1 MSPAILGICEPDS
14 RGSERMA
21 NAGPEL
27 LWMRYRSIH
36 THSGD
41 VWVAGEGLIP
51 CARRWLYKLS
61 LLVLLSHKKS
71 ALELFL
77 ESLDL
82 GRLSTSKLTLREF
95 LDIGPETLVNTEPSR
110 NVFWC
115 FFQKLFSLNGT
126 ARLINSKDLEIADD
140 CQESNVDELFESNDV
155 SSDSINPLD
164 VVCALLHCSDTF
176 LQQEIITKMS
186 MCQFAVP
193 LILPDGDT
201 PDGGT
206 FMLFGLRDIVKR
218 WTPKNLKK
226 AYIEESIVQLRMP
239 VFSFVRLGEYGS
251 SKSKILNQILSLED
265 QLHDFFLHQDTNGGN
280 VKRKISDGLVE
291 VAWYFPA
298 GRDSDLFHE
307 PITIANLRGELQSSK
322 KQFCFLTKISQIVF
336 IFIENREGENQC
348 FTDINILSEN
358 YFFIINIP
366 SSAITQGTFKAFL
379 ENLACKVNKNYLFT
393 MSKDNKDTAKKNFD
407 LLSNIFPELK
417 KRILLLNPRMSQERQ
432 IARKLQLII
441 KEKVVI
447 RESLI
452 IFEDLEPVAYEIG
465 IDIDEDCKEIS
476 DPKTRAQEITK
487 CVDDVVKYKKETMKL
502 QGDVW
507 KELTKLEKELCQM
520 KKQGSMSGEEY
531 KSQIFMKIL
540 DLRTKHNRH
549 ELPDGINKFL
559 EALTKLSKTELRFF
573 FKWTKVYLDSISRKS
588 VLQTQQIKEKGL
600 SQNISERNLG
610 IEHFL
615 RELGQFYESEYFLV
629 ENKKIDGSQKKCHN
643 VPEIAADLLLNGF
656 PLELIDGD
664 VHNIPL
670 QWITDV
676 LKELNKKMGGGCK
689 IRVISALGVQSTG
702 KSTLLN
708 TMFGLQLPVSSGR
721 CTRGAFMTLLNVKES
736 LWEDLGCQCI
746 LVIDTEGLRAPEFSS
761 IDGSSERDNQLA
773 TLVIGLSDIT
783 IVNISMENAT
793 EMKEILQIVVHAF
806 LRLKEIGKKPS
817 CQFVHQNVSD
827 VSAHEKIM
835 REKQLLLEQ
844 LDDVTKV
851 AAKMENNTDVTQFCD
866 IIKYDIENH
875 NWYIPGLWHGVP
887 PMASI
892 STGYS
897 EKVNEL
903 KMHLLEC
910 IKHKA
915 HSDSCTITDFTEW
928 IKSLWNAVKHEKFIF
943 GFRSVLVA
951 NAYNQLCM
959 AYSEQEWKFKKEA
972 HSWMI
977 KTENTIKNQ
986 ISDDQKP
993 GMQVYF
999 YKEINEMLQ
1008 KQVESIETFL
1018 KEYFEKDD
1026 KYVTLVLQYRDDFTN
1041 SVSLLRDELARS
1053 LNNKCTEIIHIQT
1066 EKNKIKNIQANYQK
1080 RIEKQV
1086 SALLEKHRHSERK
1099 LSVEELESEF
1109 MIMWNK
1115 TLQEFNLSGLKRQD
1129 IDKMMLEHLRRDMRN
1144 KAGYINEKLIE
1155 LHNLEDYQAQDF
1167 MIIPE
1172 YFEGPELQAVKNI
1185 SKEQLWN
1192 EATSVAL
1199 TILARC
1205 NSFVTNKIATKEDY
1219 NETLCQQLLD
1229 IVNEGL
1235 KQNIV
1240 LKSEFKPLLEL
1251 DLKLLSLGKAA
1262 PKFQKRH
1269 DDFIQENDPKLCL
1282 EKLKPEYLQIFKEVY
1297 MKTDDCRD
1305 RAKRFCDKYLKPA
1318 LIDYVFSN
1326 LGKDIVDDILSSE
1339 DSMKYGS
1346 RIFFQNALLSD
1357 LLKKKIFSEYVKYCL
1372 QYEIFVIDWITN
1384 YITVRYMESARLKKV
1399 ISTRLSAITR
1409 KVKETLEIKSVLR
1422 HTTLSESL
1430 DEFCQNLKNELVISQ
1445 NDITLVIFPDT
1456 ANVQDF
1462 CKYVNQCLSDIETQI
1477 LTELSSLNM
1486 EVVLTRT
1493 SIKPQDELFNK
1504 VFGCGKQCPFCRVPC
1519 ELGGAEHKEHFASI
1533 HRPQGLGQY
1542 KYKSSNILCHELC
1555 TTDVISITAFEN
1567 AATKWNPHPF
1577 KEYKKIYPEWKIQAD
1592 SGMKASIYWK
1602 YVFKEF
1608 NEEFAKE
1615 YNASA
1620 ATLPEDWEKITFQ
1633 EALESIQS
1641 N

>member
-1 MSPAILGICEPDS
+1 MNEKMD
-14 RGSERMA
+14 
-21 NAGPEL
+21 
-27 LWMRYRSIH
+27 
-36 THSGD
+36 
-41 VWVAGEGLIP
+41 
-51 CARRWLYKLS
+51 
-61 LLVLLSHKKS
+61 KKR
-71 ALELFL
+71 AFL
-77 ESLDL
+77 ESLGL
-82 GRLSTSKLTLREF
+82 GRYSTSKLTLREV
-95 LDIGPETLVNTEPSR
+95 LDIGPETLVNIESSR
-110 NVFWC
+110 DVFCC
-115 FFQKLFSLNGT
+115 FLQKLFSLNGT
-126 ARLINSKDLEIADD
+126 ARFIISKDLEIADD
-140 CQESNVDELFESNDV
+140 CQEFNVDDLFESNDA
-155 SSDSINPLD
+155 SSDSTNPLD
-164 VVCALLHCSDTF
+164 VVCALLHCSHKL

-193 LILPDGDT
+193 LILPDGDN
-201 PDGGT
+201 PDGCT

-239 VFSFVRLGEYGS
+239 VLSFVRLGECSS
-251 SKSKILNQILSLED
+251 SKSKILNQILSPEE
-265 QLHDFFLHQDTNGGN
+265 QHHDFFVHRDTNVGN
-280 VKRKISDGLVE
+280 GNRKISDGLVE

-298 GRDSDLFHE
+298 GRDSDLFHD

-322 KQFCFLTKISQIVF
+322 KQFCFLTKISQLVF
-336 IFIENREGENQC
+336 IFVENREGENQC
-348 FTDINILSEN
+348 FTDINIINEN
-358 YFFIINIP
+358 YFFIINIQ
-366 SSAITQGTFKAFL
+366 SSVITEGAFKVFL
-379 ENLACKVNKNYLFT
+379 EKLACGGNKNYIFT
-393 MSKDNKDTAKKNFD
+393 MSKDNKDAAKKNFNF
-407 LLSNIFPELK
+407 LSNMFPDLK
-417 KRILLLNPRMSQERQ
+417 NKILLLNSRISQERQ
-432 IARKLQLII
+432 IVKKLQLLIQEEVII
-441 KEKVVI
+441 RKN
-447 RESLI
+447 LI
-452 IFEDLEPVAYEIG
+452 IFEDLAPLAHEIG
-465 IDIDEDCKEIS
+465 IDIDEDCKEINDS
-476 DPKTRAQEITK
+476 KTHAQEITK
-487 CVDDVVKYKKETMKL
+487 CVGDVVKYKKETMKL

-531 KSQIFMKIL
+531 KSQIFTKIL
-540 DLRTKHNRH
+540 HLRTKHNPQ
-549 ELPDGINKFL
+549 ELPDGMKTFL
-559 EALTKLSKTELRFF
+559 DALTKLSKTELQFF
-573 FKWTKVYLDSISRKS
+573 FKLTKVYLDSVSRKS
-588 VLQTQQIKEKGL
+588 ISQNQQIKEKGL

-610 IEHFL
+610 IEHFI

-629 ENKKIDGSQKKCHN
+629 ENKKIDGSQRKFHN
-643 VPEIAADLLLNGF
+643 IPEIAADLLLDGF

-676 LKELNKKMGGGCK
+676 LKELNKKIGGECK

-721 CTRGAFMTLLNVKES
+721 CTRGAFMTLLNVKEN

-761 IDGSSERDNQLA
+761 LDGNSERDNQLA

-897 EKVNEL
+897 EKVHEL

-915 HSDSCTITDFTEW
+915 HSDSCTINDFNEW

-951 NAYNQLCM
+951 NAYNQLCI

-977 KTENTIKNQ
+977 KTENAIKN
-986 ISDDQKP
+986 DDQKP
-993 GMQVYF
+993 GMQVDF

-1008 KQVESIETFL
+1008 KQVESMEKFL
-1018 KEYFEKDD
+1018 EDYFEKDD
-1026 KYVTLVLQYRDDFTN
+1026 NYVTLVLQYKEDFKKST
-1041 SVSLLRDELARS
+1041 SLLREEFERS
-1053 LNNKCTEIIHIQT
+1053 LNNKCKEIIYIQT
-1066 EKNKIKNIQANYQK
+1066 EKTKIRNIQANYQK

-1086 SALLEKHRHSERK
+1086 SALLEKHKHSERK
-1099 LSVEELESEF
+1099 VSVEDLESEF

-1115 TLQEFNLSGLKRQD
+1115 TLQEFNLSGLKRQE
-1129 IDKMMLEHLRRDMRN
+1129 IGKIMLEHLRRDMGN

-1155 LHNLEDYQAQDF
+1155 IDNLEGYEAQDF

-1172 YFEGPELQAVKNI
+1172 YFEGPELQAVRKI

-1192 EATSVAL
+1192 EATTVAL
-1199 TILARC
+1199 NILDRC
-1205 NSFVTNKIATKEDY
+1205 NRFVTNTIATKEDY
-1219 NETLCQQLLD
+1219 NETLCQKLLD

-1235 KQNIV
+1235 RQNIV

-1269 DDFIQENDPKLCL
+1269 NDFIQENDPKFCL
-1282 EKLKPEYLQIFKEVY
+1282 EKLKPEYLKIFKEVY

-1305 RAKRFCDKYLKPA
+1305 RAKRFCDKYLKRA
-1318 LIDYVFSN
+1318 LIDYVYSN
-1326 LGKDIVDDILSSE
+1326 LGNDIVDDILSSE

-1346 RIFFQNALLSD
+1346 RTFFQNALLSD
-1357 LLKKKIFSEYVKYCL
+1357 LLKNKIFSEYVKYCL
-1372 QYEIFVIDWITN
+1372 QYEIFVIDWITK
-1384 YITVRYMESARLKKV
+1384 YITVRYMENARLKKL

-1409 KVKETLEIKSVLR
+1409 KVVETLEIESLLR

-1456 ANVQDF
+1456 ANVQQF
-1462 CKYVNQCLSDIETQI
+1462 FKFVNQCLADVETQI
-1477 LTELSSLNM
+1477 LTELSSLNV

-1493 SIKPQDELFNK
+1493 FIKPQDELFKK
-1504 VFGCGKQCPFCRVPC
+1504 VFGCGKQCPFCKVPC
-1519 ELGGAEHKEHFASI
+1519 ESGGTEHKEHFASL
-1533 HRPQGLGQY
+1533 HRPQGLGKY
-1542 KYKSSNILCHELC
+1542 KYKSSNALCHELC
-1555 TTDVISITAFEN
+1555 STDVISNTAFEN

-1592 SGMKASIYWK
+1592 SGMKASMYWK

-1615 YNASA
+1615 FDASA
-1620 ATLPEDWEKITFQ
+1620 ATLPEDWTKITFQ
-1633 EALESIQS
+1633 EALESIEGK
-1641 N
+1641 